1 MNRPHPTW
9 HFAGVG
15 LLVSWGINVL
25 GLIVADGLFDGMTVR
40 RWGPLVL
47 AGAVLGLANTVLRPL
62 VAVLALPFVL
72 LTFGLGLFAVNVLM
86 LAFTEWVTPDFS
98 VDGFWTY
105 VGATAVVGVV
115 NLGLGSLLGRRKQT
129 FRKVTVRRNR

>member
-1 MNRPHPTW
+1 M
-9 HFAGVG
+9 
-15 LLVSWGINVL
+15 L

-40 RWGPLVL
+40 RWGPRVV